1 MPSSPELLQV
11 LVDIIRRE
19 MCLKPDQVVI
29 YNQQWIVPNDSR
41 VYVSLNVL
49 GSKPYAVNRG
59 YSSNSILNPT
69 DNTVTTVLNEE
80 QSLNSADMISMHV
93 YGKGDEARIRRNE
106 VIFALH
112 STYAEQQ
119 MERYAF
125 SIGQLPTS
133 FADVSEAVG
142 TAMLYRYAITFNVL
156 YAQGVTK
163 PVDYFDSELVGEPV
177 IQP

>member
-1 MPSSPELLQV
+1 MPSSTELLQV

-19 MCLKPDQVVI
+19 MCLKADQVVI
-29 YNQQWIVPNDSR
+29 YNQRWIVPNDHR
-41 VYVSLNVL
+41 VYVSLHVL

-59 YSSNSILNPT
+59 YSSTSILNPT
-69 DNTVTTVLNEE
+69 DETVTNILNEE
-80 QSLNSADMISMHV
+80 QSINSADMISVHV
-93 YGKGDEARIRRNE
+93 MGYGDETRIRRND
-106 VIFALH
+106 VMFALH

-119 MERYAF
+119 MEKYSF
-125 SIGQLPTS
+125 SIGQVPTS
-133 FADVSEAVG
+133 FADVSEALG

-163 PVDYFDSELVGEPV
+163 TVDYFESELVGAPV